1 MSRKNSPKK
10 ELRKLNVGFIG
21 GGERGAV
28 LQSLLLNMPDVEIVA
43 VCELYE
49 DRLREMV
56 ERCVKKG
63 RPAPSSHEN
72 HIDLL
77 DNAEDL
83 DCVIVPTA
91 WESHVPIAVAAME
104 RGIPVG
110 FEVGGACSL
119 DDCWQLVRVQEA
131 SGTPCMML
139 ENCCYGRN
147 EMAMLKLVKEGLF
160 GELVHCEGGYHH
172 DLRKEICCGEE
183 NRHYRLRHFKTRN
196 GELYPTH
203 ELGPIAKWLGI
214 HRGNRMVSLTATA
227 SKARGLNAWARE
239 NKGAGH
245 PLAAFP
251 FNEGDIVT
259 TVIKCANGE
268 TIVLTHDCSL
278 HRPYSRGN
286 VIQGT
291 RGIYMEERN
300 AVSIQGITK
309 RQEGWDPETWE
320 PLDKHWDTFE
330 HPLWKKYQGVGVQ
343 GGHDGMDY
351 LVMRAFLEAV
361 REGRPTPID
370 VYDAAAWMA
379 ITPLSEASIAR
390 GSAPVEIPDFTNGL
404 WVQERPVEK
413 GTYCLD
419 AICEPGDL

>member
-245 PLAAFP
+245 A
-251 FNEGDIVT
+251 D
-259 TVIKCANGE
+259 
-268 TIVLTHDCSL
+268 
-278 HRPYSRGN
+278 
-286 VIQGT
+286 QT
-291 RGIYMEERN
+291 RR
-300 AVSIQGITK
+300 K
-309 RQEGWDPETWE
+309 LP
-320 PLDKHWDTFE
+320 
-330 HPLWKKYQGVGVQ
+330 
-343 GGHDGMDY
+343 
-351 LVMRAFLEAV
+351 
-361 REGRPTPID
+361 GR
-370 VYDAAAWMA
+370 
-379 ITPLSEASIAR
+379 SS
-390 GSAPVEIPDFTNGL
+390 SA
-404 WVQERPVEK
+404 
-413 GTYCLD
+413 
-419 AICEPGDL
+419 